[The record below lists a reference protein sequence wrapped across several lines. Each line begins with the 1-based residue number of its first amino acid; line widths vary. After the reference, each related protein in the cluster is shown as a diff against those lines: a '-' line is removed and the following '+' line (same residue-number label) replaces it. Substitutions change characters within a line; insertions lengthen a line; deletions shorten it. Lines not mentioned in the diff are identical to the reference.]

1 MKRTALLLL
10 VALCLTASAQRRRKP
25 VEPVFDVT
33 PEQAIAAYDF
43 NKAEEI
49 LNAQIDYL
57 EKTQQPTDEKEALL
71 EIVHK
76 NMLKLHSTACITFVD
91 SLVLPR

>member
-33 PEQAIAAYDF
+33 PEQAIAAVESELQSVTEPIESKY
-43 NKAEEI
+43 
-49 LNAQIDYL
+49 
-57 EKTQQPTDEKEALL
+57 
-71 EIVHK
+71 
-76 NMLKLHSTACITFVD
+76 
-91 SLVLPR
+91 